1 MVPFLTMIIA
11 LDCTCDRRVPALVVL
26 PYAACACGRDSSA
39 SRELALVPTMAKTAS
54 ESKHMVK
61 NQEWHHGEGRRLPM
75 GHEEVLV
82 ICMTIEAYRLSF
94 KFFGLDKVVFC
105 CVLL

>member
-11 LDCTCDRRVPALVVL
+11 LDCTGDRRVSALVIL
-26 PYAACACGRDSSA
+26 SYAACACGRDSSA

-61 NQEWHHGEGRRLPM
+61 NGTMEKATGYQAL
-75 GHEEVLV
+75 
-82 ICMTIEAYRLSF
+82 CQIEAPSLSIA
-94 KFFGLDKVVFC
+94 
-105 CVLL
+105 